1 MRHAEIARRPVPL
14 KAGARR
20 SGVVYVPAVWANA
33 MMHVSIQNS
42 TTLASNI
49 PLIARQMR
57 RFAGSLADISA
68 GIDASEPVESDES
81 IRIVPR

>member
-1 MRHAEIARRPVPL
+1 M
-14 KAGARR
+14 
-20 SGVVYVPAVWANA
+20 VYVPAVWANA